1 MHVCSYEQAEVDVPT
16 ADTEF
21 TMSTNIAYSNTDKN
35 VAHGTS
41 MDLNDVSV

>member
-21 TMSTNIAYSNTDKN
+21 TMSTNIAYSNKN
-35 VAHGTS
+35 VAYGTS